1 MSKVVKNNKKHI
13 ILAKEANKMK
23 HLLFVVLENK
33 PATRDVIHELSKQ
46 GFNGTILSSTSVHNF
61 MLDEEEDVP
70 SFFSLAH
77 ISENKFVHNTTL
89 YFILE
94 EEKMKEVQQI
104 IRDITANFT
113 KVKGGMFKTPIESFE
128 GSF

>member
-1 MSKVVKNNKKHI
+1 
-13 ILAKEANKMK
+13 MK

-33 PATRDVIHELSKQ
+33 TATEDVIHKLSEK
-46 GFNGTILSSTSVHNF
+46 GFNGTILSSTSVHNY

-77 ISENKFVHNTTL
+77 LGENKFVHNTTL

-94 EEKMKEVQQI
+94 DDKLAEVQQI
-104 IRDITANFT
+104 IREITVNFT

>member
-1 MSKVVKNNKKHI
+1 
-13 ILAKEANKMK
+13 MK

-33 PATRDVIHELSKQ
+33 PSTQDVIHELSNK
-46 GFNGTILSSTSVHNF
+46 GFNGTILSSTSVHNY
-61 MLDEEEDVP
+61 MLDEEEDTP
-70 SFFSLAH
+70 AFFSFAH

-94 EEKMKEVQQI
+94 DEKLAEVQQI
-104 IRDITANFT
+104 IREITGNFT
-113 KVKGGMFKTPIESFE
+113 KVRGGMFKTPIESFE

>member
-1 MSKVVKNNKKHI
+1 
-13 ILAKEANKMK
+13 MK
-23 HLLFVVLENK
+23 HLLFVVLENRS
-33 PATRDVIHELSKQ
+33 ATQDLIHELSNR
-46 GFNGTILSSTSVHNF
+46 GFKGTILSSSSVHNY

-77 ISENKFVHNTTL
+77 IGENKFVHNTTL

-94 EEKMKEVQQI
+94 DEKLKEVQQI
-104 IRDITANFT
+104 IRDITQNFT

>member
-1 MSKVVKNNKKHI
+1 MKN
-13 ILAKEANKMK
+13 
-23 HLLFVVLENK
+23 LLFVILENK
-33 PATRDVIHELSKQ
+33 PETEELIHVLSDR

-61 MLDEEEDVP
+61 LLDEEDDVP

-77 ISENKFVHNTTL
+77 ISEKKFVHNTTL

-94 EEKMKEVQQI
+94 EEKMAEVQQI
-104 IRDITANFT
+104 IREITGNFT
-113 KVKGGMFKTPIESFE
+113 KVKGGMFKSPIQSFE

>member
-1 MSKVVKNNKKHI
+1 
-13 ILAKEANKMK
+13 MK
-23 HLLFVVLENK
+23 QLLFVVLENK
-33 PATRDVIHELSKQ
+33 PETEEVIHELSNR

-61 MLDEEEDVP
+61 MLDEEDDVP

-77 ISENKFVHNTTL
+77 ISEKKFVHNTTL

-94 EEKMKEVQQI
+94 EDKLAEVQQI
-104 IRDITANFT
+104 IRDITKCFT
-113 KVKGGMFKTPIESFE
+113 KVKGGMFKTPISSFE

>member
-1 MSKVVKNNKKHI
+1 
-13 ILAKEANKMK
+13 MK

-33 PATRDVIHELSKQ
+33 SETQEVIHELSKR

-77 ISENKFVHNTTL
+77 LGENKFVHNTTL

-94 EEKMKEVQQI
+94 DEKLEEVQQI
-104 IRDITANFT
+104 IREITGNFT
-113 KVKGGMFKTPIESFE
+113 KVKGGMFKTQLKASRVV
-128 GSF
+128 SK

>member
-1 MSKVVKNNKKHI
+1 M
-13 ILAKEANKMK
+13 KMVQ
-23 HLLFVVLENK
+23 LLFVILENK
-33 PATRDVIHELSKQ
+33 PETEEVIHELSNR

-61 MLDEEEDVP
+61 MLDEEDDVP

-77 ISENKFVHNTTL
+77 ISEKKFVHNTTL

-94 EEKMKEVQQI
+94 EDKLAEVQQI
-104 IRDITANFT
+104 IRDITKNFT
-113 KVKGGMFKTPIESFE
+113 KVTGGMFKTPISSFE

>member
-1 MSKVVKNNKKHI
+1 
-13 ILAKEANKMK
+13 MK

-33 PATRDVIHELSKQ
+33 SATQDIIHELSNR
-46 GFNGTILSSTSVHNF
+46 GFNGTILSSSSVHNY

-77 ISENKFVHNTTL
+77 IGENKFVHNTTL

-94 EEKMKEVQQI
+94 DEKLKEVQQI
-104 IRDITANFT
+104 IRDITKNFT
-113 KVKGGMFKTPIESFE
+113 IVKGGMFKTPIESFE

>member
-1 MSKVVKNNKKHI
+1 MPKVVYNNKKHI
-13 ILAKEANKMK
+13 ILSVEVREMK
-23 HLLFVVLENK
+23 HLLFVILENK
-33 PATRDVIHELSKQ
+33 PETREIIHELSKQ

-61 MLDEEEDVP
+61 MLDEEDDVP

-77 ISENKFVHNTTL
+77 ISENKFIHNTTL

-94 EEKMKEVQQI
+94 DEKIKEVQQI
-104 IRDITANFT
+104 IREITANFT
-113 KVKGGMFKTPIESFE
+113 KVRGGMFKTPIESFE

>member
-1 MSKVVKNNKKHI
+1 MIVFNNERTI
-13 ILAKEANKMK
+13 INAKEMGKDMK

-33 PATRDVIHELSKQ
+33 SATNDAIHELSKR
-46 GFNGTILSSTSVHNF
+46 GFNGTILSSTSVHNY
-61 MLDEEEDVP
+61 MLDEEEDTP

-94 EEKMKEVQQI
+94 DEKLSEVQQI
-104 IRDITANFT
+104 IREITKNFT

>member
-1 MSKVVKNNKKHI
+1 
-13 ILAKEANKMK
+13 MK
-23 HLLFVVLENK
+23 HLLFVVLENN
-33 PATRDVIHELSKQ
+33 TVTEDVIHQLSKS
-46 GFNGTILSSTSVHNF
+46 GFNGTILSSTSVHNY
-61 MLDEEEDVP
+61 MHDEEEDTL

-77 ISENKFVHNTTL
+77 LSENKFVHNTTL

-94 EEKMKEVQQI
+94 DEKIAEVQQI
-104 IRDITANFT
+104 IREITGNFT

>member
-1 MSKVVKNNKKHI
+1 
-13 ILAKEANKMK
+13 MK

-33 PATRDVIHELSKQ
+33 PATTDIIHELSKK

-61 MLDEEEDVP
+61 ILDEEEDVP
-70 SFFSLAH
+70 SFFSLTH

-94 EEKMKEVQQI
+94 EEKMDEVQQI
-104 IRDITANFT
+104 IRDFTKNFT
-113 KVKGGMFKTPIESFE
+113 KVKGGMFKTPIQSFE

>member
-1 MSKVVKNNKKHI
+1 
-13 ILAKEANKMK
+13 MK
-23 HLLFVVLENK
+23 QLLFVILENK
-33 PATRDVIHELSKQ
+33 PETEEVIHELSNR

-61 MLDEEEDVP
+61 MLDEEDDVP

-77 ISENKFVHNTTL
+77 ISEKKFVHNTTL

-94 EEKMKEVQQI
+94 EEKLAEVQEI
-104 IRDITANFT
+104 IRKITENFI
-113 KVKGGMFKTPIESFE
+113 KVRGGMFKTPISSFE

>member
-1 MSKVVKNNKKHI
+1 
-13 ILAKEANKMK
+13 MK
-23 HLLFVVLENK
+23 QLLFVVLENK
-33 PATRDVIHELSKQ
+33 LETEEVIHELSNR

-61 MLDEEEDVP
+61 MLDEEDDVP

-77 ISENKFVHNTTL
+77 ISEKKFVHNTTL

-94 EEKMKEVQQI
+94 EDKLAEVQQI
-104 IRDITANFT
+104 IRDITKNFT
-113 KVKGGMFKTPIESFE
+113 KVKGGMFKTPISSFE

>member
-1 MSKVVKNNKKHI
+1 
-13 ILAKEANKMK
+13 MK

-33 PATRDVIHELSKQ
+33 PATSDLIHELSKK
-46 GFNGTILSSTSVHNF
+46 GVNGTILSSTSVHNF
-61 MLDEEEDVP
+61 ILDEEEDVP
-70 SFFSLAH
+70 SFFSLTH

-94 EEKMKEVQQI
+94 EDKIKEVQQI
-104 IRDITANFT
+104 IRDVAKNFT
-113 KVKGGMFKTPIESFE
+113 IVKGGMFKTPIESFE

>member
-1 MSKVVKNNKKHI
+1 
-13 ILAKEANKMK
+13 MK

-33 PATRDVIHELSKQ
+33 SETQDVIHELSKK

-77 ISENKFVHNTTL
+77 LGENKFVHNTTL
-89 YFILE
+89 YFILDD
-94 EEKMKEVQQI
+94 EKVTKVQQI
-104 IRDITANFT
+104 IREITENFT

>member
-1 MSKVVKNNKKHI
+1 MKLSI
-13 ILAKEANKMK
+13 IIKLEANKMK

-33 PATRDVIHELSKQ
+33 KETNDLIHTLSKN
-46 GFNGTILSSTSVHNF
+46 GFNGTVLSSTSLKHVIH
-61 MLDEEEDVP
+61 DEEEDTP

-77 ISENKFVHNTTL
+77 LSENRFVHNTTI

-94 EEKMKEVQQI
+94 SKELDDVQKLV
-104 IRDITANFT
+104 REYTENFN
-113 KVKGGMFKTPIESFE
+113 KIKGGMFATPVESYE

>member
-1 MSKVVKNNKKHI
+1 
-13 ILAKEANKMK
+13 MK
-23 HLLFVVLENK
+23 HLLFVILENRK
-33 PATRDVIHELSKQ
+33 ETEELIHELSNK

-61 MLDEEEDVP
+61 LLDEEEDVP

-77 ISENKFVHNTTL
+77 ISEKKFVHNTTL

-94 EEKMKEVQQI
+94 DEKIAEIQQI
-104 IRDITANFT
+104 IREITGNFT
-113 KVKGGMFKTPIESFE
+113 KVRGGMFKTPIESFE

>member
-1 MSKVVKNNKKHI
+1 
-13 ILAKEANKMK
+13 MK

-33 PATRDVIHELSKQ
+33 SETQDLIHVLAKE
-46 GFNGTILSSTSVHNF
+46 GFNGTILSSTSVHNYI
-61 MLDEEEDVP
+61 LDEEEDTP
-70 SFFSLAH
+70 SFFSLTH

-89 YFILE
+89 YFILDD
-94 EEKMKEVQQI
+94 EKINKVQEI
-104 IRDITANFT
+104 IREITGNFK

>member
-1 MSKVVKNNKKHI
+1 
-13 ILAKEANKMK
+13 MK
-23 HLLFVVLENK
+23 QLLFVVLENK
-33 PATRDVIHELSKQ
+33 PETEEAIHELSNR

-61 MLDEEEDVP
+61 MLDEEDDVP

-77 ISENKFVHNTTL
+77 ISEKKFVHNTTL

-94 EEKMKEVQQI
+94 EDKLAEVQQI
-104 IRDITANFT
+104 IRDITKNFT
-113 KVKGGMFKTPIESFE
+113 KVNGGMFKTPISSFE

>member
-1 MSKVVKNNKKHI
+1 
-13 ILAKEANKMK
+13 MK

-33 PATRDVIHELSKQ
+33 PETEEVIHELSNR

-61 MLDEEEDVP
+61 MLDEEDDVP

-77 ISENKFVHNTTL
+77 ISEKKFVHNTTL
-89 YFILE
+89 YFILDDG
-94 EEKMKEVQQI
+94 KIDEVRQI
-104 IRDITANFT
+104 IREITGNFE
-113 KVKGGMFKTPIESFE
+113 KVKGGMFESPIEKFE

>member
-1 MSKVVKNNKKHI
+1 
-13 ILAKEANKMK
+13 MK

-33 PATRDVIHELSKQ
+33 SSTQDLIHKLAEK
-46 GFNGTILSSTSVHNF
+46 GFNGTILSSTSVHNY
-61 MLDEEEDVP
+61 MLDEEEDVL

-77 ISENKFVHNTTL
+77 IGENKSVHNTTL

-94 EEKMKEVQQI
+94 DEKLKEVQQI
-104 IRDITANFT
+104 IRDVTADFT
-113 KVKGGMFKTPIESFE
+113 KVRGGMFKTPIESFE

>member
-1 MSKVVKNNKKHI
+1 
-13 ILAKEANKMK
+13 MK

-33 PATRDVIHELSKQ
+33 PETEELIRELSNK

-61 MLDEEEDVP
+61 LLDEEDDVP

-77 ISENKFVHNTTL
+77 ISEKKFVHNTTL

-94 EEKMKEVQQI
+94 DEKLREIQQI
-104 IRDITANFT
+104 IREITGNFT

>member
-1 MSKVVKNNKKHI
+1 
-13 ILAKEANKMK
+13 MK

-33 PATRDVIHELSKQ
+33 HATQDLIHELSKK

-89 YFILE
+89 YFLLE
-94 EEKMKEVQQI
+94 EDKLEEVQQI
-104 IRDITANFT
+104 IRDITKNFT
-113 KVKGGMFKTPIESFE
+113 VVKGGMFKTPIESFE

>member
-1 MSKVVKNNKKHI
+1 
-13 ILAKEANKMK
+13 MK
-23 HLLFVVLENK
+23 QLLFVVLENK
-33 PATRDVIHELSKQ
+33 PETEEVIHELSNR

-61 MLDEEEDVP
+61 MLDEEDDVP

-77 ISENKFVHNTTL
+77 ISEKKFVHNTTL

-94 EEKMKEVQQI
+94 EDKLAEVQQI
-104 IRDITANFT
+104 IRDITKNFT
-113 KVKGGMFKTPIESFE
+113 KVKGGMFKTPISSFE

>member
-1 MSKVVKNNKKHI
+1 
-13 ILAKEANKMK
+13 MK

-33 PATRDVIHELSKQ
+33 PETEEVIHELSNR

-61 MLDEEEDVP
+61 MLDEEDDVP

-77 ISENKFVHNTTL
+77 ISEKKFVHNTTL
-89 YFILE
+89 YFILDD
-94 EEKMKEVQQI
+94 EKIDEVRQI
-104 IRDITANFT
+104 IREITGNFE
-113 KVKGGMFKTPIESFE
+113 KVKGGMFETPIEKFE

>member
-1 MSKVVKNNKKHI
+1 
-13 ILAKEANKMK
+13 MK
-23 HLLFVVLENK
+23 QLLFVILENK
-33 PATRDVIHELSKQ
+33 PETEEVIHELSNR

-61 MLDEEEDVP
+61 MLDEEDDVP

-77 ISENKFVHNTTL
+77 ISEKKFVHNTTL

-94 EEKMKEVQQI
+94 EEKLSEVQEI
-104 IRDITANFT
+104 IRKITGNFT
-113 KVKGGMFKTPIESFE
+113 KVKGGMFKTPISSFE

>member
-1 MSKVVKNNKKHI
+1 MKN
-13 ILAKEANKMK
+13 
-23 HLLFVVLENK
+23 LLLVILENN
-33 PATRDVIHELSKQ
+33 PETEEIIHELSNQ

-61 MLDEEEDVP
+61 MLDEEDDVP

-77 ISENKFVHNTTL
+77 ISEKKFVHNTTL
-89 YFILE
+89 YFINE
-94 EEKMKEVQQI
+94 SDEIARIQQI
-104 IRDITANFT
+104 IREITGNFT

>member
-1 MSKVVKNNKKHI
+1 
-13 ILAKEANKMK
+13 MK

-33 PATRDVIHELSKQ
+33 PGTRDIIHELSKR

-61 MLDEEEDVP
+61 ILDEEEDVP
-70 SFFSLAH
+70 SFISLAH
-77 ISENKFVHNTTL
+77 VSENKFVHNTTL

-94 EEKMKEVQQI
+94 QEKMEEVQQI
-104 IRDITANFT
+104 IREITKNFT

>member
-1 MSKVVKNNKKHI
+1 
-13 ILAKEANKMK
+13 MK
-23 HLLFVVLENK
+23 HLLFVVLENE
-33 PATRDVIHELSKQ
+33 PATRDLIHELSKR

-70 SFFSLAH
+70 SFFSLTH
-77 ISENKFVHNTTL
+77 FSENRFVHNTTL

-94 EEKMKEVQQI
+94 EEKMKEVQEI
-104 IRDITANFT
+104 IRKITKNFT
-113 KVKGGMFKTPIESFE
+113 FVKGGMFKTPIESFE

>member
-1 MSKVVKNNKKHI
+1 
-13 ILAKEANKMK
+13 MK

-33 PATRDVIHELSKQ
+33 PTTEELIHELSNK

-77 ISENKFVHNTTL
+77 ISEKKFVHNTTL

-94 EEKMKEVQQI
+94 DEKLNEVQQI
-104 IRDITANFT
+104 IRDVTSNFT

>member
-1 MSKVVKNNKKHI
+1 
-13 ILAKEANKMK
+13 MK

-33 PATRDVIHELSKQ
+33 PATTDLIHELSKR

-61 MLDEEEDVP
+61 ILDEEEDVP
-70 SFFSLAH
+70 SFISLAH
-77 ISENKFVHNTTL
+77 VSENKFVHNTTL

-94 EEKMKEVQQI
+94 QEKMEEVQQI
-104 IRDITANFT
+104 IREITKNFT

>member
-1 MSKVVKNNKKHI
+1 
-13 ILAKEANKMK
+13 MK

-33 PATRDVIHELSKQ
+33 KETHDLIRDLSKN
-46 GFNGTILSSTSVHNF
+46 GFNGTVLSSTSLNHVIH
-61 MLDEEEDVP
+61 DEEEDTP

-77 ISENKFVHNTTL
+77 LSDNKFVHNTTI

-94 EEKMKEVQQI
+94 NEDILKVQNLV
-104 IRDITANFT
+104 REYTHNFE
-113 KVKGGMFKTPIESFE
+113 KVKGGMFTTPIESFE

>member
-1 MSKVVKNNKKHI
+1 
-13 ILAKEANKMK
+13 MK

-33 PATRDVIHELSKQ
+33 STTQDLIHELADK
-46 GFNGTILSSTSVHNF
+46 GINGTILSSTSVHNY

-77 ISENKFVHNTTL
+77 IGENKFVHNTTL

-94 EEKMKEVQQI
+94 DDKLKEVQQI
-104 IRDITANFT
+104 IRDVTADFT
-113 KVKGGMFKTPIESFE
+113 KVRGGMFKTPIESFE